1 MTNGFKI
8 DDSRGFADFD
18 PNTPPT
24 ISALYLDE
32 NGNETVSKNAVIARY
47 INEDGSVNDIDLV
60 KLRKFMADEF
70 RQLDNA

>member
-32 NGNETVSKNAVIARY
+32 HGNETVFKSAVIARY

-60 KLRKFMADEF
+60 KLRKVMADAF
-70 RQLDNA
+70 KQLKDA